1 MGRMTVFER
10 TCSCFSSTFCYLWFL
25 SLVLTFAEYLALHI
39 FMNTSTIQHFTMNND
54 FQYTQRLYN
63 CGPIVVV
70 LAKMW
75 NLWMVIFKH

>member
-1 MGRMTVFER
+1 
-10 TCSCFSSTFCYLWFL
+10 L

-63 CGPIVVV
+63 CGPIVEV
-70 LAKMW
+70 LAKM
-75 NLWMVIFKH
+75 